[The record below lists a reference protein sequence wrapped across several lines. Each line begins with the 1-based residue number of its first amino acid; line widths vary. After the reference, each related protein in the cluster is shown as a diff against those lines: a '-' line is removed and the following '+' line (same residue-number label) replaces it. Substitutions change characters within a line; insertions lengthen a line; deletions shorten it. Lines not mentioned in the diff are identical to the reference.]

1 MSPNP
6 VLVIDAGSS
15 SIRCHLVDPPG
26 EITHSVSRPWIYT
39 DEPTHPSFPRTRE
52 PAKRLA
58 EQSTP
63 DAGTLDFTKNFDLEA
78 CWHSLCDAIIECV
91 SDTERRPS
99 AVAITSQRQSLVFTD
114 GRGDTIYAGP
124 NTDVRAVFQGA
135 ALEFTEKH
143 GRLLYDTTGHRPAFM
158 MAAGKLAWL
167 RDTQPSAY
175 SRLTHVLT
183 LADWLAYRLTG
194 RIACEPTLAAAS
206 GLIDIRTR
214 AWASEMFDELD
225 LRCPE
230 TPLCEAT
237 QPRGDVTAPLTADD
251 VSPIAGV
258 PVIVSGAD
266 TQTGVIG
273 AGVVEAGQAA
283 IVAGWSAPVQMLT
296 LAPALSPD
304 MKTWT
309 GLFQI
314 PDLWAME
321 SSAGD
326 IGNAWRW
333 LAGTFFTGARRPYA
347 QMDELAASVP
357 PGSDGVT
364 GHFGPGAMDVSTV
377 GMRLGGILFPT
388 PMTMGGPTPGQ
399 IARAALE
406 SFAYTTRANL
416 EQLERESGMAAS
428 RVALGGGLS
437 RSSAFRQILPSVL
450 GRPISTSQEHNV
462 TATGSAMIARTAI
475 GQYGSLTEA
484 TTASHD
490 THTLEP
496 NPTATAEYQDH
507 YQRWQEVHEHIG
519 PLLK

>member
-6 VLVIDAGSS
+6 VLVIDAGTS
-15 SIRCHLVDPPG
+15 SIRCHLVDPTS
-26 EITHSVSRPWIYT
+26 EITRSISRPWIYT
-39 DEPTHPSFPRTRE
+39 DESPHSSFPRTRE

-63 DAGTLDFTKNFDLEA
+63 DVLSRNFDLEA

-91 SDTERRPS
+91 GDTESRPS

-114 GRGDTIYAGP
+114 TEGHPIYAGP

-135 ALEFTEKH
+135 ALEFTEKY

-194 RIACEPTLAAAS
+194 QIACEPTLAAAS

-214 AWASEMFDELD
+214 AWTSEMFDELD
-225 LRCPE
+225 LSCPE
-230 TPLCEAT
+230 TPLREAT
-237 QPRGDVTAPLTADD
+237 QPRGSMIANELRLLTGAPVVVA
-251 VSPIAGV
+251 
-258 PVIVSGAD
+258 GAD
-266 TQTGVIG
+266 TQTGMIG
-273 AGVVEAGQAA
+273 SGGVEAGQVA
-283 IVAGWSAPVQMLT
+283 IVAGWSAPVQMLV
-296 LAPALSPD
+296 PEPVLSPD

-314 PDLWAME
+314 QGLWAME

-333 LAGTFFTGARRPYA
+333 LAETFFTGARRPYA
-347 QMDELAASVP
+347 RMDRLAASVP
-357 PGSDGVT
+357 PGSEGVT
-364 GHFGPGAMDVSTV
+364 GHFGPAAMDVSTV

-399 IARAALE
+399 ISRAALE
-406 SFAYTTRANL
+406 SFAYTIRANL

-450 GRPISTSQEHNV
+450 GRPISTSREHNV

-475 GQYGSLTEA
+475 GEYDSIAEA
-484 TTASHD
+484 AVTASHN
-490 THTLEP
+490 THTIEP
-496 NPTATAEYQDH
+496 NPTATVEYQDH
-507 YQRWQEVHEHIG
+507 YQRWQEVHESIG
-519 PLLK
+519 PLLR

>member
-6 VLVIDAGSS
+6 VLVIDAGTS
-15 SIRCHLVDPPG
+15 SIRCHLVDPSG
-26 EITHSVSRPWIYT
+26 EITHSVSRPWVYT
-39 DEPTHPSFPRTRE
+39 DE
-52 PAKRLA
+52 
-58 EQSTP
+58 P

-78 CWHSLCDAIIECV
+78 CWQSLCDAIIECV
-91 SDTERRPS
+91 GDTERRPS
-99 AVAITSQRQSLVFTD
+99 AVAITSQRQSLVLTD
-114 GRGDTIYAGP
+114 TEGHPIYAGP

-135 ALEFTEKH
+135 ALDAQR

-158 MAAGKLAWL
+158 IAAGKLAWL

-175 SRLTHVLT
+175 SRLAHVLT

-225 LRCPE
+225 LSCPE
-230 TPLCEAT
+230 TPLREAT
-237 QPRGDVTAPLTADD
+237 QPRGSMIANELGPLTGA
-251 VSPIAGV
+251 

-266 TQTGVIG
+266 TQTGLIG
-273 AGVVEAGQAA
+273 AGVVEAGQVT

-296 LAPALSPD
+296 PAPALSPD

-333 LAGTFFTGARRPYA
+333 LAETFFMGARRPYTR
-347 QMDELAASVP
+347 MDRLAASVP
-357 PGSDGVT
+357 PGSEGIT

-399 IARAALE
+399 ISRAALE
-406 SFAYTTRANL
+406 SFAYTIRANL
-416 EQLERESGMAAS
+416 EQLERESGITAS

-450 GRPISTSQEHNV
+450 GRPISTSREHNV

-475 GQYGSLTEA
+475 GEYDSIAEA
-484 TTASHD
+484 AVTASHN
-490 THTLEP
+490 THTIEP
-496 NPTATAEYQDH
+496 NPTATVEYQDH

-519 PLLK
+519 PLLR